1 MRGAPPR
8 AMRALAGPVSGAF
21 SVLAVGLFAAVLGV
35 RQFAA
40 ELPEPGALASYEP
53 PTLTRLHA
61 GDGRLLAE
69 FATERRVFV
78 PLDAMPRRLV
88 DAFVA
93 AEDQRFR
100 AHPGV
105 DPTGIARAALQ
116 NLAGAGSG
124 RRLVGAS
131 SITQQVARNFF
142 LTREVSARRKIAE
155 AMLALRIERTIS
167 KDRILELYLN
177 EIYLGRRSYGVAA
190 AALNYFD
197 KSLDELT
204 LSETAFLAGLPKA
217 PANYDPE
224 KDPDAA
230 RRRRDYALGRME
242 ADGYIAAEEADAARA
257 ETIAV
262 RPRDPGRIVHA
273 PWYAEEVRRRLVALY
288 GEDVAHGGGLS
299 VRTALDPRLQDIADR
314 ALRDGLAAYDRR
326 RGWRGP
332 VARID
337 PGGDWLAAL
346 AAVPAPPGLAPWRLA
361 AVLDAAGETATLGFA
376 DGALGELPLAEM
388 QWARPWRENRA
399 PGPRPQQVGDALAAG
414 DVVAVEALPR
424 GEGGED
430 GAQPDGVFA
439 FALRQIP
446 AAQGAAAA
454 LDPHTGR
461 VLAMSGGW
469 SFDDSQFNRATQAD
483 RQPGS
488 AFKPFVY
495 LAALEN
501 GYTPASIVLDAP
513 ISIDQ
518 GPNLP
523 RWEPENYSQ
532 EFHGPTTLRRGLEK
546 SRNLVTVRLA
556 NRLGMERISEVGR
569 RFGIGDF
576 PEVLSMSLGAG
587 ETTLLRL
594 AAAYAMIVNGGR
606 RIEPAFI
613 ERVQDRYG
621 ATVLR
626 RDARECAACAGPDAA
641 RGTPPA
647 PGDDRPQV
655 ADPATAFQVAW
666 MLKGVVDRGT
676 GRSAAGLGLPLA
688 GKTGTSN
695 DSLDAWF
702 IGFAPDLVVGVFV
715 GFDRPRSLGARQ
727 TGASVALPV
736 FKAIMAEALGGAP
749 AVPFRVPANI
759 MMTRIDADTGLL
771 PSPGSE
777 LVIVEA
783 FRPGTEPGS
792 GAPTDAPGGEAADF
806 DSGLY

>member
-1 MRGAPPR
+1 
-8 AMRALAGPVSGAF
+8 MRALAGLISAGF
-21 SVLAVGLFAAVLGV
+21 TVLAAGLFAAVPGA
-35 RQFAA
+35 RQFSAG
-40 ELPEPGALASYEP
+40 LPEPGALASYEP

-69 FATERRVFV
+69 FAAERRVFV
-78 PLDAMPRRLV
+78 PVDAMPRRLV

-93 AEDQRFR
+93 AEDQRFW
-100 AHPGV
+100 AHSGV
-105 DPTGIARAALQ
+105 DPAGIARAALQ
-116 NLAGAGSG
+116 NVAGAGSG

-131 SITQQVARNFF
+131 SITQQVARSFF

-155 AMLALRIERTIS
+155 AMLALRIERAIS

-224 KDPDAA
+224 KHRDAA
-230 RRRRDYALGRME
+230 RRRRDYVIGRME
-242 ADGYIAAEEADAARA
+242 ADGYVAADEADAARA

-262 RPRDPGRIVHA
+262 RPRDPDRVVHA

-288 GEDVAHGGGLS
+288 GEDVAYGGGLS

-337 PGGDWLAAL
+337 PGGDWRAAL
-346 AAVPAPPGLAPWRLA
+346 AEVPPPPGLAPWRLA
-361 AVLDAAGETATLGFA
+361 AVLDAADGAATLGFA

-388 QWARPWRENRA
+388 EWARPWREDRA
-399 PGPRPQQVGDALAAG
+399 PGARPRRTGDALAVG

-424 GEGGED
+424 EDGGEGAESD
-430 GAQPDGVFA
+430 GADA

-446 AAQGAAAA
+446 EAQGAAVA

-532 EFHGPTTLRRGLEK
+532 DFHGPTTLRRGLEK
-546 SRNLVTVRLA
+546 SRNLMTVRLA

-569 RFGIGDF
+569 RFGVGDF

-594 AAAYAMIVNGGR
+594 TAAYAMIVNGGR
-606 RIEPAFI
+606 RIEPAFV

-626 RDARECAACAGPDAA
+626 RDSRECPACAGPDAA
-641 RGTPPA
+641 PAAPPA
-647 PGDDRPQV
+647 PGDDRPRV
-655 ADPATAFQVAW
+655 ADPATAFQIAW
-666 MLKGVVDRGT
+666 MLKGVVERGT
-676 GRSAAGLGLPLA
+676 ARSAAGLGLPLA

-702 IGFAPDLVVGVFV
+702 IGFAPDLAVGVFV

-727 TGASVALPV
+727 TGASVALPI
-736 FKAIMAEALGGAP
+736 FKAIAAEALGGRP
-749 AVPFRVPANI
+749 AVPFRVPANV

-783 FRPGTEPGS
+783 FRPGTEPGP
-792 GAPTDAPGGEAADF
+792 GAAADAPGGGAAVDF

>member
-1 MRGAPPR
+1 
-8 AMRALAGPVSGAF
+8 MRALAGLISAGF
-21 SVLAVGLFAAVLGV
+21 TVLAAGLFAAVPGA

-40 ELPEPGALASYEP
+40 GLPEPGALASYEP

-69 FATERRVFV
+69 FAAERRVFV
-78 PLDAMPRRLV
+78 PVDAMPRRLV

-93 AEDQRFR
+93 AEDQRFW
-100 AHPGV
+100 AHSGV
-105 DPTGIARAALQ
+105 DPAGIARAALQ
-116 NLAGAGSG
+116 NVAGAGSG

-131 SITQQVARNFF
+131 SITQQVARSFF

-155 AMLALRIERTIS
+155 AMLALRIERAIS

-224 KDPDAA
+224 KHRDAA
-230 RRRRDYALGRME
+230 RRRRDYVIGRME
-242 ADGYIAAEEADAARA
+242 ADGYVAADEADAARA

-262 RPRDPGRIVHA
+262 RPRDPDRVVHA

-288 GEDVAHGGGLS
+288 GEDVAYGGGLS

-337 PGGDWLAAL
+337 PGGDWRTAL
-346 AAVPAPPGLAPWRLA
+346 AEVPPPPGLAPWRLA
-361 AVLDAAGETATLGFA
+361 AVLDAADGAATLGFA

-388 QWARPWRENRA
+388 EWARPWRENRA
-399 PGPRPQQVGDALAAG
+399 PGARPRRTGDALAAG

-424 GEGGED
+424 EDGGEGAESD
-430 GAQPDGVFA
+430 GADA

-446 AAQGAAAA
+446 EAQGAAVA

-461 VLAMSGGW
+461 VLAVSGGW
-469 SFDDSQFNRATQAD
+469 SFGDSQFNRATQAD

-532 EFHGPTTLRRGLEK
+532 DFHGPTTLRRGLEK
-546 SRNLVTVRLA
+546 SRNLMTVRLA
-556 NRLGMERISEVGR
+556 NRLGMEKISEVGR
-569 RFGIGDF
+569 RFRVGDF

-594 AAAYAMIVNGGR
+594 TAAYAMIVNGGR
-606 RIEPAFI
+606 RIEPAFV

-626 RDARECAACAGPDAA
+626 RDARECPACAGPDAA
-641 RGTPPA
+641 PAAPPA

-655 ADPATAFQVAW
+655 ADPATAFQIAW
-666 MLKGVVDRGT
+666 MLKGVVERGT
-676 GRSAAGLGLPLA
+676 ARSAAGLGLPLA

-702 IGFAPDLVVGVFV
+702 IGFAPDLAVGVFV

-727 TGASVALPV
+727 TGASVALPI
-736 FKAIMAEALGGAP
+736 FKAIAAEALGGRP
-749 AVPFRVPANI
+749 AVPFRVPANV
-759 MMTRIDADTGLL
+759 MMTRIDADTGLP

-783 FRPGTEPGS
+783 FRPGTEPGP
-792 GAPTDAPGGEAADF
+792 GAAADAPGGGAAGDF